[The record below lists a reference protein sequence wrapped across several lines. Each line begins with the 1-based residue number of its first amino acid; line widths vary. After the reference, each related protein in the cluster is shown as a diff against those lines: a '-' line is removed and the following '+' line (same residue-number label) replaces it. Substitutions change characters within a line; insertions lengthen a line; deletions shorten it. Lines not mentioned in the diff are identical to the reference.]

1 MRKIFFSQWR
11 RCLWKKVYA
20 GCSYE
25 ACNSVV
31 SIWTGNQVIGPV
43 RLLFGPSVLKYNELP
58 KIFVPPP
65 PFLVSKGLLRPYS
78 YWGYSKSFFKPSV
91 SLTEKNLSHVF
102 TTLKIHHQI
111 SIKLYLFNNA
121 YQLNRNISICSLGQS
136 RGIWLSFRSVKC
148 RFFISLLTCKSS
160 QLLAHLPV
168 NNNKNVSDYDPTG
181 YKPNSKSIE
190 VNLIYSDFSKLN
202 SKPVNSKRI
211 LISTAIAAC

>member
-1 MRKIFFSQWR
+1 MRYLKSLCPPSFYGLATTLQ
-11 RCLWKKVYA
+11 
-20 GCSYE
+20 
-25 ACNSVV
+25 
-31 SIWTGNQVIGPV
+31 
-43 RLLFGPSVLKYNELP
+43 LLGVLEK
-58 KIFVPPP
+58 
-65 PFLVSKGLLRPYS
+65 FLQALCVTD
-78 YWGYSKSFFKPSV
+78 W
-91 SLTEKNLSHVF
+91 KNLSHVF

-136 RGIWLSFRSVKC
+136 RGIWLSFRSVKF
-148 RFFISLLTCKSS
+148 RFFISLLTYKSS

-181 YKPNSKSIE
+181 YKPPSKSIE

>member
-20 GCSYE
+20 GCIYE
-25 ACNSVV
+25 ACSSVV

-65 PFLVSKGLLRPYS
+65 PPFLVSKGLIRSYC

-102 TTLKIHHQI
+102 TRLKIHHHI
-111 SIKLYLFNNA
+111 SIKLYLFNNV
-121 YQLNRNISICSLGQS
+121 YQLNRNISIYPLGQS
-136 RGIWLSFRSVKC
+136 RGIWLGFRSVKMPL
-148 RFFISLLTCKSS
+148 FL
-160 QLLAHLPV
+160 
-168 NNNKNVSDYDPTG
+168 
-181 YKPNSKSIE
+181 
-190 VNLIYSDFSKLN
+190 
-202 SKPVNSKRI
+202 
-211 LISTAIAAC
+211 

>member
-1 MRKIFFSQWR
+1 MQFTIAWLLHEKDIFQSVTQVA
-11 RCLWKKVYA
+11 LKKVYA

-25 ACNSVV
+25 ACSSVI

-121 YQLNRNISICSLGQS
+121 YQLNRNISICSLGN
-136 RGIWLSFRSVKC
+136 
-148 RFFISLLTCKSS
+148 
-160 QLLAHLPV
+160 LAVFDLAF
-168 NNNKNVSDYDPTG
+168 DP
-181 YKPNSKSIE
+181 
-190 VNLIYSDFSKLN
+190 
-202 SKPVNSKRI
+202 
-211 LISTAIAAC
+211 